1 MVIHNNRLRY
11 LMVALCAIA
20 APLMGMEEKK
30 AAETQPAVSA
40 KTQPEPSVESSSK
53 TRFSLWP
60 WLSPRAW
67 YYYFKSFWSSK
78 QTEQIEQS
86 TSTPQ
91 QGSIP
96 QTQTSP
102 LSPAPEE
109 SKTASLGFFAR
120 LKAWFGWSK

>member
-20 APLMGMEEKK
+20 APLMGMEEKG
-30 AAETQPAVSA
+30 AVETQPTASVVS
-40 KTQPEPSVESSSK
+40 QPEPSVESSSK
-53 TRFSLWP
+53 TRFSLWS
-60 WLSPRAW
+60 WFSPRAW

-78 QTEQIEQS
+78 QAEQIERS

-96 QTQTSP
+96 QTSP

-109 SKTASLGFFAR
+109 SKTPSLGLFAR